1 MAIDFVG
8 EIQAQDTAIKE
19 QKRRDRAELYARQD
33 TAFQKNLSMDKMKL
47 EATKLNADA
56 QYKNAVLGQ
65 NQIKLMNDQANAQAM
80 INLRQQT
87 IQNQADQFNQTL
99 GQRQSEFAVTS
110 GQTDRRL
117 GIAEGQLGVAQ
128 GQLDLQKQKTADD
141 LLTSA
146 LGRKATEAELSQFT
160 ALSPFVIKAAQGE
173 AKAIDL
179 GNEISQFTLD
189 SQKTMQPILQERAE
203 LENLY
208 KSGQI
213 QQQEYENR
221 LLGVSTKYADQLAQL
236 GIQQQELALKETPT
250 LTGGATETAK
260 VMGPIDYMNISA
272 KKSKGAFGSTILGIL
287 GGSKFGS
294 KAWENSKVKRQ
305 LKQDVKDQ
313 GYTDIVS
320 GLNESINQLKSGN
333 ITADQIT
340 AFNNQ
345 ATNIL
350 NSVDIWPLNKGQ
362 RNIIK
367 NRAQSMSNVINTA
380 YKNQAMMKK

>member
-8 EIQAQDTAIKE
+8 EIQAQDSAIKE
-19 QKRRDRAELYARQD
+19 QRRRDRAELYQRQD

-65 NQIKLMNDQANAQAM
+65 NQQKLMNDQANAQAM
-80 INLRQQT
+80 IGLRQQA
-87 IQNQADQFNQTL
+87 IDNQANQFDRTMS
-99 GQRQSEFAVTS
+99 QRQSEFAITS
-110 GQTDRRL
+110 GQTDRRI
-117 GIAEGQLGVAQ
+117 GIAEGQLGVAK
-128 GQLDLQKQKTADD
+128 GQLALDQQKTADA

-146 LGRKATEAELSQFT
+146 LGRKATEAELNQFQ
-160 ALSPFVIKAAQGE
+160 ALSPFVIQAAQGE

-179 GNEISQFTLD
+179 GNEISQFSLD
-189 SQKTMQPILQERAE
+189 SQKRMQPILEKRARI
-203 LENLY
+203 ENLY
-208 KSGQI
+208 QSGQLEK
-213 QQQEYENR
+213 QKYENE
-221 LLGVSTKYADQLAQL
+221 LLAVSTEYADELARTGL
-236 GIQQQELALKETPT
+236 EQQRLALKETPT

-272 KKSKGAFGSTILGIL
+272 KKSKGATGSTILGIL

-294 KAWENSKVKRQ
+294 KAWENAKVKRQ
-305 LKQDVKDQ
+305 LKQDVQDQ
-313 GYTDIVS
+313 GYGNIVS
-320 GLNESINQLKSGN
+320 GLNQSINQLQSGN
-333 ITADQIT
+333 ITADQLT

-350 NSVDIWPLNKGQ
+350 NSIDKWPLNKGQ
-362 RNIIK
+362 RNIIR

-380 YKNQAMMKK
+380 YKNQAMIKK

>member
-8 EIQAQDTAIKE
+8 EIQAQDSAIKE
-19 QKRRDRAELYARQD
+19 QKRRDRAELYQRQD

-47 EATKLNADA
+47 EAAKLNSDN

-65 NQIKLMNDQANAQAM
+65 NQQKLMNDQINARAM
-80 INLRQQT
+80 IGLQQRT
-87 IQNQADQFNQTL
+87 LDMKADQFNRTL
-99 GQRQSEFAVTS
+99 GQRQTEFGVTS
-110 GQTDRRL
+110 KQTDRRI
-117 GIAEGQLGVAQ
+117 GIAEGQLGVAKDRLA
-128 GQLDLQKQKTADD
+128 LDEKKIKDD

-146 LGRKATEAELSQFT
+146 LGREATQAELNQFQ
-160 ALSPFVIKAAQGE
+160 ALSPFVIQAAQGE

-179 GNEISQFTLD
+179 GNEISQFSLD
-189 SQKTMQPILQERAE
+189 SQKAMQPILQERAN

-213 QQQEYENR
+213 QKQEYENK
-221 LLGVSTKYADQLAQL
+221 LLEVSTKYADQLAQL

-294 KAWENSKVKRQ
+294 KAWENAKVKRQ

-313 GYTDIVS
+313 GYSDIVS
-320 GLNESINQLKSGN
+320 GLNESINQLQSGN
-333 ITADQIT
+333 ITADQLT

-362 RNIIK
+362 RNIIR

>member
-8 EIQAQDTAIKE
+8 EIQAQDSAIKE
-19 QKRRDRAELYARQD
+19 QRRRDRAELYQRQD

-47 EATKLNADA
+47 EAAKLNADNR
-56 QYKNAVLGQ
+56 YKNAVLGQ
-65 NQIKLMNDQANAQAM
+65 NQQKLMNEQMNAQAI

-87 IQNQADQFNQTL
+87 IDNQANQFDRTMS
-99 GQRQSEFAVTS
+99 QRQTEFGVTS
-110 GQTDRRL
+110 GQAERRID
-117 GIAEGQLGVAQ
+117 IAEGQLGVAQ
-128 GQLDLQKQKTADD
+128 GQLALQDKKIEDD

-146 LGRKATEAELSQFT
+146 LGRKATQAELNQFQ

-179 GNEISQFTLD
+179 GNEISQFSLD
-189 SQKTMQPILQERAE
+189 SQKAMQPILQERAD
-203 LENLY
+203 LENQY

-213 QQQEYENR
+213 QKQEYENK
-221 LLGVSTKYADQLAQL
+221 LLGVSTKYADELARL
-236 GIQQQELALKETPT
+236 GIEQQKLALKETPT

-272 KKSKGAFGSTILGIL
+272 KKSKGALGSTILGIL
-287 GGSKFGS
+287 GGNKFGS
-294 KAWENSKVKRQ
+294 KAWENAKVKRQ
-305 LKQDVKDQ
+305 LKQDVQDQ
-313 GYTDIVS
+313 GYGNIVS
-320 GLNESINQLKSGN
+320 GLNQSINQLQSGN
-333 ITADQIT
+333 ITADQLT

-350 NSVDIWPLNKGQ
+350 NSIDKWPLNKGQ
-362 RNIIK
+362 RNIIR